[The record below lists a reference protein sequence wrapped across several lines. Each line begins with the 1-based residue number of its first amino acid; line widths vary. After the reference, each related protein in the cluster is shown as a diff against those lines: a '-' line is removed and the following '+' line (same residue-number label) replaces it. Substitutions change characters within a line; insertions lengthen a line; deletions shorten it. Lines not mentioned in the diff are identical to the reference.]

1 MADTTPQFLTSA
13 QLEIAPSPSQCLFA
27 FLDGFF
33 VGKGSCVMGC
43 DLEGII
49 SHLHTK
55 SALFKKSHAVQIYY
69 YFCLYFHF
77 APLLCLDFHFA
88 PLLSLDFS
96 LRPTS
101 QFGFFTLPHFSFWI
115 FTLPHFS
122 VWIFTSP
129 HFSVWIFHF
138 APLLCLDFHLANQNP
153 NEKVRQSEKSKQKS
167 EAK

>member
-1 MADTTPQFLTSA
+1 MDVEGDNVDALIPWDVAEKFGVR
-13 QLEIAPSPSQCLFA
+13 LEVP
-27 FLDGFF
+27 
-33 VGKGSCVMGC
+33 KG
-43 DLEGII
+43 LESSWGEVII

-55 SALFKKSHAVQIYY
+55 SALLKKSHAVQIYY
-69 YFCLYFHF
+69 CFCLYFHF

-101 QFGFFTLPHFSFWI
+101 QFGFFTS
-115 FTLPHFS
+115 PHFS

-138 APLLCLDFHLANQNP
+138 APLLCLDFSLRPTSLFGFSLGQP
-153 NEKVRQSEKSKQKS
+153 KSK
-167 EAK
+167 